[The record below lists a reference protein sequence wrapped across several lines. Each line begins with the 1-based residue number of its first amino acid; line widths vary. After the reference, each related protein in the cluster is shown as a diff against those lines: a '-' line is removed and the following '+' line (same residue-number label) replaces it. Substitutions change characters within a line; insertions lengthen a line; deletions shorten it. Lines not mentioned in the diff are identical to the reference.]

1 MGTHSLRPLVV
12 VFVSLFAAAGC
23 GGASDGPPRPLSRH
37 FDDMFLAQLPLDQRK
52 DEIAAKQAYDIA
64 VLEKQ
69 KAEADYNESRV
80 QLDVAKNERDAA
92 RLDERSAKTRNQ
104 AAQSSADLNRMK
116 EGEKELKGAT
126 AAREAAEKRYDY
138 LNAYRNW
145 LKRLMR
151 YTEHNM
157 YWREAQYELAQAKL
171 AQSNNIQPKGFR
183 FEDYSKQ
190 EQDRNGKTSDA
201 KGKAEREKQ
210 TALSARTKWLAIQK
224 EADKL
229 LGKASEFPDPMDP
242 SKVKGVDQTAGA
254 GGYTV
259 GNEGGQGTDQDT
271 QPTQD
276 PTMKTGEGSGDQPEE
291 KKEDGGGTGGDDG
304 GGGSSTP

>member
-1 MGTHSLRPLVV
+1 MGTPSLRLVAVLVV
-12 VFVSLFAAAGC
+12 SLAASAGC
-23 GGASDGPPRPLSRH
+23 GGASDGPPRPLGRH
-37 FDDMFLAQLPLDQRK
+37 FDDVFLAQLPIDQRS
-52 DEIAAKQAYDIA
+52 EELAAKQAYDRA
-64 VLEKQ
+64 VMERQ

-92 RLDERSAKTRNQ
+92 RLDERSAKSRND
-104 AAQSSADLNRMK
+104 AAQSSADMNRMK
-116 EGEKELKGAT
+116 EGEKEMKAAR

-151 YTEHNM
+151 FTEHNA

-171 AQSNNIQPKGFR
+171 AKANNIQPKGFV
-183 FEDYSKQ
+183 FDDYSKQ
-190 EQDRNGKTSDA
+190 EGERARKTEDA
-201 KGKAEREKQ
+201 KTKAEREKS
-210 TALSARTKWLAIQK
+210 TAMEARTKWLAIQK

-242 SKVKGVDQTAGA
+242 KDVRGVDSSAGA
-254 GGYTV
+254 GGYTL
-259 GNEGGQGTDQDT
+259 GNEGGQGADQDP

-276 PTMKTGEGSGDQPEE
+276 PTMESKDEP
-291 KKEDGGGTGGDDG
+291 KEDKQDEGGGDDG
-304 GGGSSTP
+304 GGSNPP